1 MAEIAGGIDSRM
13 VAGKV
18 PWNVGGT
25 MCKDAPTAK
34 DALHLAGLDW
44 QVKPQPVYFYDGVK
58 DMKPAN
64 NFVANVRTDTNEM
77 LGIVTDKYKVVQ
89 NEEGFAFV
97 DALLDMGAKIETAGS
112 LYGGK
117 KVWILAQLEPYQ
129 LLGDE
134 INKYMFFANSF
145 DGKGALKCGRT
156 DVRIVCENTF
166 NLALKSASR
175 SWSIKHMGV
184 DMQSK
189 MLEATEALK
198 LNNQYQL
205 ALQAEAEILAI
216 KHISDNEF
224 NGFLNKMFPLP
235 EDATKCVIE
244 RNNRAKE
251 YLINAYTT
259 NDLGN
264 LRGTAW
270 GLIQATADMAFH
282 KEPDR
287 KTDTYVDSLMDYAM
301 DGHPLIDK
309 AYSILKA

>member
-1 MAEIAGGIDSRM
+1 MAIQDGNVESMMYAG
-13 VAGKV
+13 AT
-18 PWNVGGT
+18 PWHNFGT
-25 MCKDAPTAK
+25 ACKEAPSAR
-34 DALHLAGLDW
+34 DALRLAGLDW
-44 QVKPQPVYFYDGVK
+44 TVKPTELHYGAGNRLADG
-58 DMKPAN
+58 
-64 NFVANVRTDTNEM
+64 FVANVRSDTGNM
-77 LGIVTDKYKVVQ
+77 LGIVSNKYKIVQ

-112 LYGGK
+112 LDDGK

-129 LLGDE
+129 LLDDE

-224 NGFLNKMFPLP
+224 QKFLDQMFPYDN
-235 EDATKCVIE
+235 EASHCVKE
-244 RNNRAKE
+244 RTYRNRG
-251 YLINAYTT
+251 YLELAYNQ

-264 LRGTAW
+264 LKGTAW
-270 GLIQATADMAFH
+270 GLLQATADMAFH

-309 AYSILKA
+309 AYSLISA